1 MAVASTDNAIRSS
14 SVTRVFVYLFLLLF
28 ALFYLLPL
36 YIMLINSL
44 KPLDEITG
52 GGMVPCLGTGRSS
65 PG

>member
-36 YIMLINSL
+36 AS
-44 KPLDEITG
+44 
-52 GGMVPCLGTGRSS
+52 C
-65 PG
+65 